1 MLQLRP
7 YQADL
12 IADTRRAL
20 RHHRRV
26 LLQLPTGGGKTVISA
41 TMMGNAASRGMR
53 SWFVVHRRELID
65 QTSRT
70 LEAVGVPHG
79 FIAAGMPPRYREP
92 VTLCSVQTLR
102 SRAERLIEHYG
113 APDLVVWD
121 ESHHCAAGTWG
132 KVAALL
138 PNAFHVGLTA
148 TPERLDG
155 KGLDGMF
162 RALVPG
168 PSVRWLIE
176 QGYLAKYRVWTHT
189 PPDLSGVRTRGADYD
204 PAALGAVM
212 SDRFLLGD
220 CVQHYLDICGGKQAI
235 AFCVSVEHAIATRD
249 AFRAA
254 GVVAE
259 ELDGGADGRTRREV
273 IKAFRE
279 GKIKVL
285 TSVDLFGEGFDLP
298 ELTAAILLRPTKSL
312 GLHLQ
317 QVGRALRTSPGKDF
331 AIILDHAG
339 NIAEHGLP
347 DEEREWSL
355 QGRSRRARKGSEPVK
370 TCGNCFGTAPAAA
383 LTCPYCGQ
391 AFAGLPRE
399 VEQVDGK
406 LVEIDVEAFKR
417 QARKEVG
424 QAKTREELE
433 RVARERG
440 YKKAWVDH
448 IMKARGAKVGAH

>member
-1 MLQLRP
+1 MLELRP

-12 IADTRRAL
+12 ISRTRRAL
-20 RHHRRV
+20 KHHRRV
-26 LLQLPTGGGKTVISA
+26 LMQLPTGGGKTVISA
-41 TMMGNAASRGMR
+41 TMMGNAAGRGMR
-53 SWFVVHRRELID
+53 SWFVVHRRELVD

-70 LEAVGVPHG
+70 LERVGVPHG
-79 FIAAGMPPRYREP
+79 FIAAGFPPRYREL

-102 SRAERLIEHYG
+102 TRAADIIARYG

-132 KVAALL
+132 AVAALV
-138 PNAFHVGLTA
+138 PDAFHVGLTA

-176 QGYLAKYRVWTHT
+176 QGYLSKYRVWTHT

-204 PAALGAVM
+204 ARDLTAVM
-212 SDRFLLGD
+212 GDRFLLGD
-220 CVQHYLDICGGKQAI
+220 CVQHYLDICPGKQGV
-235 AFCVSVEHAIATRD
+235 AFCVSVEHALATRD

-259 ELDGGADGRTRREV
+259 EIDGGADGRTRREV
-273 IKAFRE
+273 IKAFRD
-279 GKIKVL
+279 GRIQVL
-285 TSVDLFGEGFDLP
+285 TSVDLLGEGFDLP

-317 QVGRALRTSPGKDF
+317 QVGRALRPAPGKEY
-331 AIILDHAG
+331 AVILDHAG

-347 DEEREWSL
+347 DEEREWAL
-355 QGRSRRARKGSEPVK
+355 EGRKKRARKGSAPVK
-370 TCGNCFGTAPAAA
+370 TCGTCFGTVPAAA
-383 LTCPYCGQ
+383 TECPYCGSG
-391 AFAGLPRE
+391 FEGMPRE
-399 VEQVDGK
+399 VEQVDGQ
-406 LVEIDVEAFKR
+406 LIEIDPAVFRR
-417 QARKEVG
+417 QARQEVG

-433 RVARERG
+433 RIAAQRG

-448 IMKARGAKVGAH
+448 IMRAREKKAG